1 MKPLDLP
8 FANSNWLELSI
19 PMVGKILGHT
29 QVQTTMRYA
38 HFADDPVLEA
48 ATQVSGL
55 LAGQISTIDGP
66 PLLTAVK

>member
-1 MKPLDLP
+1 
-8 FANSNWLELSI
+8 
-19 PMVGKILGHT
+19 MVGKILGHT